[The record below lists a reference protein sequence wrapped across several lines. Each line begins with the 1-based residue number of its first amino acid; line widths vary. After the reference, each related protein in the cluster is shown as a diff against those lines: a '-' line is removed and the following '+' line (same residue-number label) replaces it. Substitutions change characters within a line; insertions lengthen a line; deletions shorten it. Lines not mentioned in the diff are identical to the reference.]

1 MEREIAQ
8 IRYFGNTSENNYP
21 QGVNLFQG
29 LRDGSIFASY
39 GPIISLGIQTS
50 LPGVKFCINESNGY
64 TVIGASGIYELDLT
78 GLSMIEELTFSKD
91 FIDAINIY
99 NSQNAGEGAHLMVDI
114 IYEG

>member
-8 IRYFGNTSENNYP
+8 IRYFGNASENNYP
-21 QGVNLFQG
+21 QGINLFQG

-64 TVIGASGIYELDLT
+64 TVIGASGIYELDLSGT
-78 GLSMIEELTFSKD
+78 SKIRSLYFEEKSLN
-91 FIDAINIY
+91 AINQ
-99 NSQNAGEGAHLMVDI
+99 NSHYLIIDI
-114 IYEG
+114 LYEKGGTVL